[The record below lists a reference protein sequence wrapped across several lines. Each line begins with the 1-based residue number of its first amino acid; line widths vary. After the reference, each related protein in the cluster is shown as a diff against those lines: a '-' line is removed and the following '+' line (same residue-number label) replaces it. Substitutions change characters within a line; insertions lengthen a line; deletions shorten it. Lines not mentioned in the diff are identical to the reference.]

1 MKEVT
6 VFIYRKTQGVK
17 QNEGTGQYFPYER
30 TRKKKLRKIFYCYEI
45 TNLSENKFRVIVIKM
60 LTELGIAIGRTQ

>member
-6 VFIYRKTQGVK
+6 VFIYIKTQGVK
-17 QNEGTGQYFPYER
+17 QNEGTGKYFPNER
-30 TRKKKLRKIFYCYEI
+30 TRKKNLRKIFYCYEI
-45 TNLSENKFRVIVIKM
+45 TNLSENKFKVIVIKM